1 LRNSWQLAHDIEPF
15 LDHPYAQMRTCVGA
29 IMATLARVSWDPAF
43 TGTPRVES
51 THSATHAAAHT
62 AVACTPG
69 VESTL
74 SSPALAALGTH
85 ATQSD
90 GDASSRAAS
99 SCASLFVPPR
109 WALSASLHDPMP
121 LRCGGTTHC
130 NTLQHTT
137 HCNTLQH
144 TATHCNTLQLTATHY
159 THAGAHA
166 ALRCSTCG

>member
-1 LRNSWQLAHDIEPF
+1 
-15 LDHPYAQMRTCVGA
+15 
-29 IMATLARVSWDPAF
+29 MATLARVSWDPAF
-43 TGTPRVES
+43 VGTPRVES
-51 THSATHAAAHT
+51 THSATHAATHT

-109 WALSASLHDPMP
+109 WAHSASLHDPMP

-130 NTLQHTT
+130 NTLQHTAT

-144 TATHCNTLQLTATHY
+144 TATHCNTLHTRWYMSTYIPHHI
-159 THAGAHA
+159 HAHVYRYVLPYILAH
-166 ALRCSTCG
+166 TCIYPGMLAHTCIHPCVLICI